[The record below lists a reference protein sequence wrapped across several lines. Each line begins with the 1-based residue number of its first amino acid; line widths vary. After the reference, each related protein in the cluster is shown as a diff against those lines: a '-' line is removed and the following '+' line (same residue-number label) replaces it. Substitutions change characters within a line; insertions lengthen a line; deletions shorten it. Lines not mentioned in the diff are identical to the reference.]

1 MTSKSFLNP
10 SRKDTLILAVIYLAF
25 GLVLCMFQGSILT
38 TIVRVLGIGLILFG
52 IYELYV
58 YFGLH
63 RSTDMSPLVMGVP
76 ALVIGLL
83 LAFWP
88 HLLINFFPIIAGA
101 LLIFNSITQIQQS
114 LVLKS
119 ANVPGWMIAFVLALL
134 MLACGIF
141 LVLRPSGVINTLTMI
156 TGIALIVEA
165 IILVFDAF
173 QSGKRA

>member
-10 SRKDTLILAVIYLAF
+10 SRKDMLVLAVIYLVF
-25 GLVLCMFQGSILT
+25 GLALCLFQGSVLT
-38 TIVRVLGIGLILFG
+38 TAVRILGIGLIIYG
-52 IYELYV
+52 VYELYV

-63 RSTDMSPLVMGVP
+63 RSTDMSPMVIGVP
-76 ALVIGLL
+76 ALVIGLI

-88 HLLINFFPIIAGA
+88 NLLINFFPVVAGV
-101 LLIFNSITQIQQS
+101 LLIFNSIAQIQQS

-119 ANVPGWMIAFVLALL
+119 ANIPGWMVSFVLALL

-173 QSGKRA
+173 QNRKHA